1 MSLFLDFL
9 ISEISIYFGIPLLI
23 AGLLGGCLNV
33 IVFLSLRTFRRNS
46 CAFYLVTMSSVD
58 CGQLFTGLLSRIM
71 ISGFDIDWTT
81 TSAFYCKFRYF
92 IFQTCA
98 LISLTCLC
106 LATMDQYLATCSRPR
121 WQRWSD
127 LKIAYRLTIIF
138 SILWSL
144 HGILYAVFIVLY
156 KSTSSNAWVC
166 GIVERSFVNYHT
178 YCYLLVLTGI
188 LPILFTAFLGLL
200 AYRNVRQLNYRSIP
214 LVRQELEKQLTV
226 MVLVQVISN
235 VFTLLPYTIINVLA
249 LNPVWR
255 LNAAFLTNLHF
266 ARDLSIFLYYVNFA
280 VNMWK
285 EFNECTCLMPIIL
298 VSVLHLHLCVR
309 TIPPAVDLCSVW
321 YSSAATATAKNIH
334 QSNHTGMKF
343 RTNGWL
349 VSVCACLDLFFH
361 SIGNRIN
368 FFRRKNHVHL
378 MRPQCES
385 VHDLGEYGWVIRRI
399 SWLSIMKSD
408 LMAIIRNDTSRIP
421 WKMIIWHNL
430 RLVHNSS
437 ERVTGLSCFH
447 QAKFSDGMLLP
458 WLMSCVALVR
468 WCSVSLWLSTNEKAL
483 SSLDW
488 KDESFWKR
496 LLSSLM

>member
-9 ISEISIYFGIPLLI
+9 IAQISIYFGIPLLI

-127 LKIAYRLTIIF
+127 LKTAYRLMIIF

-156 KSTSSNAWVC
+156 RSISTNAWMC
-166 GIVERSFVNYHT
+166 GIVDRSFVNYHT
-178 YCYLLVLTGI
+178 YCYLLILTGT
-188 LPILFTAFLGLL
+188 LPILFTAFFGLL

-226 MVLVQVISN
+226 MVLVQVIPN

-255 LNAAFLTNLHF
+255 TNATFLTNLQF
-266 ARDLSIFLYYVNFA
+266 ARDLSIFLYYANFA
-280 VNMWK
+280 VSTRKKVQWIHSSH
-285 EFNECTCLMPIIL
+285 LGHS
-298 VSVLHLHLCVR
+298 SVLSTSTSVCQSGSADNWPTFSSIFICSDGDGQEYSSIKSYRSEVPQQWITHECLCVSGSF
-309 TIPPAVDLCSVW
+309 PA
-321 YSSAATATAKNIH
+321 
-334 QSNHTGMKF
+334 
-343 RTNGWL
+343 
-349 VSVCACLDLFFH
+349 
-361 SIGNRIN
+361 
-368 FFRRKNHVHL
+368 
-378 MRPQCES
+378 
-385 VHDLGEYGWVIRRI
+385 
-399 SWLSIMKSD
+399 
-408 LMAIIRNDTSRIP
+408 
-421 WKMIIWHNL
+421 
-430 RLVHNSS
+430 
-437 ERVTGLSCFH
+437 
-447 QAKFSDGMLLP
+447 
-458 WLMSCVALVR
+458 
-468 WCSVSLWLSTNEKAL
+468 LSTIE
-483 SSLDW
+483 
-488 KDESFWKR
+488 
-496 LLSSLM
+496 